1 MTKNRRLTPPP
12 PNKHLADFGAATT
25 EGLRAMRERAGWTEE
40 GEQQR
45 IEEGWTRRAYEAIEI
60 LEAEEKREP

>member
-1 MTKNRRLTPPP
+1 
-12 PNKHLADFGAATT
+12 
-25 EGLRAMRERAGWTEE
+25 MRERAGWTEE